1 MSKWLYLKHEDF
13 AEEVRGNTFKH
24 FVFNLDRLIDLAMED
39 CRLRF
44 IISEKFEVDI
54 TFKDV
59 ETCKKYFKQIQ
70 DYLFPELEI
79 NLE

>member
-1 MSKWLYLKHEDF
+1 MSKWLYLKHEDI
-13 AEEVRGNTFKH
+13 AEEVRGNKFKH
-24 FVFNLDRLIDLAMED
+24 FVFNLDRLVGLGMAD
-39 CRLRF
+39 CRMRF
-44 IISEKFEVDI
+44 MMSAKFGVDM

-79 NLE
+79 DLE

>member
-1 MSKWLYLKHEDF
+1 MSKWLYIKHEDI
-13 AEEVRGNTFKH
+13 AEEDRSARFRH
-24 FVFNLDRLIDLAMED
+24 FVFNLDRLVDLAIED

-44 IISEKFEVDI
+44 ITSEQFGVDM

-70 DYLFPELEI
+70 DYLFPDLEI
-79 NLE
+79 DL